1 MTDPADPTGP
11 TDPLDPVRPTPGGA
25 PEGASD
31 WDPLAA
37 GRGPEDPPL
46 DVLLSGTVFFD
57 IVFTGLS
64 RLPEPGEELW
74 AKGMGSSPGGIANL
88 AIAAARLGLRTGL
101 VAGFGDDAYA
111 DWMWHTMAHEEGI
124 DLSASRRF
132 PDFHSALTASVSAR
146 GDRTMVTHGHD
157 LPEPLSALI
166 ARAPR
171 ARAAVVDLA
180 GETAWWA
187 DLARDGTLVFADIGF
202 DATGAWDAAD
212 LDPLV
217 HCHAFTPNALE
228 AMAYTR
234 TESPDRAVRA
244 LAERVPLAVVTDGA
258 EGAYAIDASTGRS
271 PSAPRFPW
279 PPWTPRGP
287 ATCSLPRWCWA
298 PWPAGRSPSGSSSA
312 PCAPPSPSS
321 SSADRSPPPAGAT
334 SPTGGASSARPPTA
348 ATCAPPTP
356 GTATAS
362 STTWSPP
369 IPCSAAA
376 APRAPSPS
384 APTPGSTDPEH
395 RPVPPPPP
403 LHQVIPGVLPIIRY
417 GEFTPSRG
425 PPGLDRFP
433 VPGAAP
439 RRARTTDVGST
450 GDEERQGDGGRPEPL
465 PGTGGSGAPDPR
477 PRRDLDDLRG
487 GGSVVPSA
495 RGRRRVTVGSRN
507 PPPPRPGPLRSAVG
521 AQPVAA
527 VRRLSSELQRSG

>member
-1 MTDPADPTGP
+1 MTDPTDPTGP

-146 GDRTMVTHGHD
+146 GDRAMVTHGHD

-187 DLARDGTLVFADIGF
+187 DLARDGALVFADIGF
-202 DATGAWDAAD
+202 DATGAWDPAD

-217 HCHAFTPNALE
+217 HCHAFTPNAVE

-258 EGAYAIDASTGRS
+258 EGAYAIDASTGEES
-271 PSAPRFPW
+271 FCPAVPVDALDTTGAGDVFAASMVLGTLAGW
-279 PPWTPRGP
+279 PLAERLQFG
-287 ATCSLPRWCWA
+287 SL
-298 PWPAGRSPSGSSSA
+298 
-312 PCAPPSPSS
+312 
-321 SSADRSPPPAGAT
+321 
-334 SPTGGASSARPPTA
+334 
-348 ATCAPPTP
+348 
-356 GTATAS
+356 
-362 STTWSPP
+362 
-369 IPCSAAA
+369 CSALAVQQFGGSLA
-376 APRAPSPS
+376 AP
-384 APTPGSTDPEH
+384 GWGDLTDWWRQLSE
-395 RPVPPPPP
+395 
-403 LHQVIPGVLPIIRY
+403 
-417 GEFTPSRG
+417 
-425 PPGLDRFP
+425 
-433 VPGAAP
+433 AA
-439 RRARTTDVGST
+439 
-450 GDEERQGDGGRPEPL
+450 DGGDLRAAY
-465 PGTGGSGAPDPR
+465 T
-477 PRRDLDDLRG
+477 RDRYRFLDD
-487 GGSVVPSA
+487 VVPTHPVL
-495 RGRRRVTVGSRN
+495 GRRRAQGTFA
-507 PPPPRPGPLRSAVG
+507 LRSDAG
-521 AQPVAA
+521 
-527 VRRLSSELQRSG
+527 EH